1 MSRDY
6 WRVTSLYNGN
16 YARAMIKTRRRFEA
30 LMCFLKVVNPNEE
43 DQNDRLRKV
52 RFLHDHIKERCN
64 SLFRP
69 GKCISVDERMIK
81 CKGRAPFTQYLP
93 KKPVKWG
100 FKVFALCDAAT
111 SMLVNFE
118 VYTGQESSGEKGL
131 THAVV
136 MRLVA
141 GLENRGH
148 VLYTD
153 NFYSSASL
161 ALSLQGIQMSL
172 VGTIRANRRSFP
184 VAMKADLKQFE
195 RYAERGTCR
204 YIRDGNVLYLQW
216 KDKRTVSMLST
227 IHLGHEHNLV
237 QRNAK
242 IAGQYQQLE
251 LQQPKCIAD
260 YNRSMGGV
268 DVFDQV
274 VATHRVLRKMKYWKS
289 LFLDFLDVSAVNAYF
304 LFEIWR
310 KKHPDSIK

>member
-1 MSRDY
+1 M
-6 WRVTSLYNGN
+6 
-16 YARAMIKTRRRFEA
+16 
-30 LMCFLKVVNPNEE
+30 
-43 DQNDRLRKV
+43 
-52 RFLHDHIKERCN
+52 H
-64 SLFRP
+64 
-69 GKCISVDERMIK
+69 
-81 CKGRAPFTQYLP
+81 
-93 KKPVKWG
+93 
-100 FKVFALCDAAT
+100 
-111 SMLVNFE
+111 
-118 VYTGQESSGEKGL
+118 
-131 THAVV
+131 
-136 MRLVA
+136 LVA

-153 NFYSSASL
+153 NFYTSASQ

-204 YIRDGNVLYLQW
+204 YIRDGNVLYLPW
-216 KDKRTVSMLST
+216 KDKRTVSMLPT
-227 IHLGHEHNLV
+227 IHQGHEHNLV

-251 LQQPKCIAD
+251 LQQPKCIAN

-274 VATHRVLRKMKYWKS
+274 VATHHVLRKTKKYWKS
-289 LFLDFLDVSAVNAYF
+289 LFLHFLDVSAVNAYF

-310 KKHPDSIK
+310 KKHPDSIKLRKNFRHADFRVNLIRQLAGIEESTPPPQGQFRHRRSSPSDPILSHRCTCQQQHRERRTAKIAERWMASNANV